1 LPGSN
6 AAEMDSSTLF
16 EDTFEV
22 AKLNPD
28 GKKFDRVSRV
38 VAKGETYEV
47 DLTLDVASEVY
58 PLKVGD
64 KFTLVLAST
73 LRLDGKPDEDAFNQD
88 GKPTLLDQFE
98 YGMCGTTFKFD
109 HVRDNLV
116 SVIASFGG
124 LLMQLQGEQRHL
136 IRVRMDQ
143 RVYCLLRR
151 TSA

>member
-1 LPGSN
+1 
-6 AAEMDSSTLF
+6 MDSSTLF

-28 GKKFDRVSRV
+28 GKKFDRVSRI
-38 VAKGETYEV
+38 VARGETYEV
-47 DLTLDVASEVY
+47 DLTLDVATEVY
-58 PLKVGD
+58 PLRVGD

-73 LRLDGKPDEDAFNQD
+73 LRLDGKPDEDTFNQD
-88 GKPTLLDQFE
+88 GKPTLLDQFQ
-98 YGMCGTTFKFD
+98 YGMCGRTFKFD
-109 HVRDNLV
+109 HVRDNVV

-151 TSA
+151 TG

>member
-1 LPGSN
+1 M
-6 AAEMDSSTLF
+6 ADSSTLF

-28 GKKFDRVSRV
+28 GKKFDRVSRI
-38 VAKGETYEV
+38 VARGETYEV
-47 DLTLDVASEVY
+47 DLTLDVATEVY
-58 PLKVGD
+58 PLRVGD

-73 LRLDGKPDEDAFNQD
+73 LRLDGKPDEDTFNQD

-98 YGMCGTTFKFD
+98 YGMCGRTFKFD
-109 HVRDNLV
+109 HVRDNVV

-151 TSA
+151 TG

>member
-1 LPGSN
+1 M
-6 AAEMDSSTLF
+6 ADSSTLF

-28 GKKFDRVSRV
+28 GKKFDRVSRI
-38 VAKGETYEV
+38 VARGETYEV

-58 PLKVGD
+58 PLRVGD

-73 LRLDGKPDEDAFNQD
+73 LRLDGKPDEDTFNQD

-98 YGMCGTTFKFD
+98 YGMCGRTFKFD
-109 HVRDNLV
+109 HVRDNVV

-143 RVYCLLRR
+143 RIYCLLRR
-151 TSA
+151 TG

>member
-1 LPGSN
+1 MS
-6 AAEMDSSTLF
+6 DSSTLF

-28 GKKFDRVSRV
+28 GKKFDRVSRI
-38 VAKGETYEV
+38 VARGETYEV
-47 DLTLDVASEVY
+47 DLTLDVATEVY
-58 PLKVGD
+58 PLRVGD

-73 LRLDGKPDEDAFNQD
+73 LRLDGKPDEDTFNQD

-98 YGMCGTTFKFD
+98 YGMCGRTFKFD
-109 HVRDNLV
+109 HVRDNVV

-151 TSA
+151 TG

>member
-1 LPGSN
+1 
-6 AAEMDSSTLF
+6 MDSAVLF

-38 VAKGETYEV
+38 VARGETYEV

-58 PLKVGD
+58 PLKLGD

-73 LRLDGKPDEDAFNQD
+73 LRLDGKPDEDTFNQD

-98 YGMCGTTFKFD
+98 YGMCGRTFKFD
-109 HVRDNLV
+109 HVRDNVV

-124 LLMQLQGEQRHL
+124 LLMQLQGEQRHI

-151 TSA
+151 TG

>member
-1 LPGSN
+1 
-6 AAEMDSSTLF
+6 MDSAVLF

-73 LRLDGKPDEDAFNQD
+73 LRLDGKPDEDTFDQD

-98 YGMCGTTFKFD
+98 YGMCGRTFKFD
-109 HVRDNLV
+109 HVRDNVV

-124 LLMQLQGEQRHL
+124 LLMQLQGEQRHI

-151 TSA
+151 TG

>member
-1 LPGSN
+1 M
-6 AAEMDSSTLF
+6 ADSSTLF

-38 VAKGETYEV
+38 VARGETYEV

-58 PLKVGD
+58 PLRVGD

-73 LRLDGKPDEDAFNQD
+73 LRLDGKPDEDTFNQD

-98 YGMCGTTFKFD
+98 YGMCGRTFKFD
-109 HVRDNLV
+109 HVRDNVV

-151 TSA
+151 TG

>member
-1 LPGSN
+1 
-6 AAEMDSSTLF
+6 MDSAVLF

-73 LRLDGKPDEDAFNQD
+73 LRLDGKPDEDTFNQD

-98 YGMCGTTFKFD
+98 YGMCGRTFKFD
-109 HVRDNLV
+109 HVRDNVV

-124 LLMQLQGEQRHL
+124 LLMQLQGEQRHI

-151 TSA
+151 TG